1 MRPPYGEQSSFPKRL
16 QPEQSE
22 VVQALVSG
30 QTGGLTHNQG
40 EDVMKKLLIAAAM
53 IAGTATPALAQQSGL
68 VNVDVSNVLNNLDL
82 DLLNN
87 SLNNNTVQVPI
98 GVAAN
103 VCGVDANVLAS
114 QRKSD
119 SPVNCAATTTSQA
132 LKQAAKKQAVPK
144 AQ

>member
-1 MRPPYGEQSSFPKRL
+1 
-16 QPEQSE
+16 
-22 VVQALVSG
+22 
-30 QTGGLTHNQG
+30 
-40 EDVMKKLLIAAAM
+40 MKKLLLASALIVS
-53 IAGTATPALAQQSGL
+53 AGSPALAQQNGL
-68 VNVDVSNVLNNLDL
+68 VNVDVSNVLNDLDL

-98 GVAAN
+98 GIAAN
-103 VCGVDANVLAS
+103 VCGVDANVLAG

-119 SPVNCAATTTSQA
+119 SPVNCAAKNTSQA

>member
-1 MRPPYGEQSSFPKRL
+1 MRKILMAGAF
-16 QPEQSE
+16 
-22 VVQALVSG
+22 ALS
-30 QTGGLTHNQG
+30 
-40 EDVMKKLLIAAAM
+40 AASM
-53 IAGTATPALAQQSGL
+53 TAPAVAQQSGL

-103 VCGVDANVLAS
+103 VCGVSANVLAADVKDGDAECTAS
-114 QRKSD
+114 NVSK
-119 SPVNCAATTTSQA
+119 A

-144 AQ
+144 Q